1 MKIRSNNCINTRN
14 IVEHLGTNVATKF
27 YQIHAAIGRGT
38 TFFLHAVDKFKVSQ

>member
-14 IVEHLGTNVATKF
+14 IVEYLGTNAATKF
-27 YQIHAAIGRGT
+27 HQIHAAIERGT